1 VTATDR
7 ERVTSA
13 AIDAEQLRAR
23 VRSIVEEPNTPSL
36 NVHEWLIG
44 RIAALEDEQRTR
56 WQKILDLVRG
66 R

>member
-1 VTATDR
+1 VADGTEALR
-7 ERVTSA
+7 EKF
-13 AIDAEQLRAR
+13 
-23 VRSIVEEPNTPSL
+23 RSTVDQPNIPSM

-56 WQKILDLVRG
+56 WQKIVDLVKG

>member
-1 VTATDR
+1 M
-7 ERVTSA
+7 
-13 AIDAEQLRAR
+13 
-23 VRSIVEEPNTPSL
+23 

-56 WQKILDLVRG
+56 WQKIVDLVKG